1 MTSTQTRAV
10 GNDGLLTSALGIGCM
25 GMASESYG
33 RADADEA
40 VATLLRAFE
49 VGVNFLD
56 TSDIYGPY
64 TSELIVGRALKV
76 RREGVVVGTK
86 FGIVPSDPD
95 SPITGGNAMGING
108 SPEYVR
114 ASCDASLQRL
124 GIDCI
129 DIYYVHRLDPNV
141 PIEETVGALS
151 ELVAAG
157 KVAHIGLSEVSPR
170 ILERAHTVHPISAVQ
185 AEYSLWS
192 RDIEDDI
199 LPAARRLGVG
209 IVAYSPLGRGFLSG
223 RIRSL
228 DDLDPSDYRRVN
240 PRFQG
245 DNFARNLEL
254 LDAVNVIASDIGC
267 TPGQLAL
274 AWVLSR
280 GNDIVAIPGAE
291 TRAQLEE
298 NAAAASIRLTE
309 DQLAQIERAF
319 PRTAVAGERY
329 PQEHMPYTG

>member
-1 MTSTQTRAV
+1 MTSTQIRAI
-10 GNDGLLTSALGIGCM
+10 GSDGLRTSPLGIGCM

-49 VGVNFLD
+49 VGINFLD

-86 FGIVPSDPD
+86 FGIVPSGPD

-108 SPEYVR
+108 SPNYVR
-114 ASCDASLQRL
+114 ASCDASLHRL
-124 GIDCI
+124 GIDRI
-129 DIYYVHRLDPNV
+129 DIYYVHRLDPKV
-141 PIEETVGALS
+141 PIEETIGALS

-157 KVAHIGLSEVSPR
+157 KVAHIGLSEISPG
-170 ILERAHTVHPISAVQ
+170 ILERAHKVHPISAVQ

-192 RDIEDDI
+192 RDIEDDV

-228 DDLDPSDYRRVN
+228 EDLDPDDYRRVN

-245 DNFARNLEL
+245 DNFVKNLKL
-254 LDAVNVIASDIGC
+254 LGAVNALAGDIGC
-267 TPGQLAL
+267 TPAQLAL
-274 AWVLSR
+274 AWVLAQ

-298 NAAAASIRLTE
+298 NAVATSIRLTA
-309 DQLAQIERAF
+309 DQLADIEAAF
-319 PRTAVAGERY
+319 PREAVAGERY